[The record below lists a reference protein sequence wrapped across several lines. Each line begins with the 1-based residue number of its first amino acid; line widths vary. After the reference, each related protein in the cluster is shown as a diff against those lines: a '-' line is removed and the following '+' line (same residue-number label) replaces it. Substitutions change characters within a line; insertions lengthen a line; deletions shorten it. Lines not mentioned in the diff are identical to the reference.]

1 MMLGSRVQP
10 VEQLQDS
17 SWFPFSDEPVIEGL
31 WYVPRLSCPVFLFPE
46 DAPDGKW
53 HLFAHS
59 WLGIQ
64 HYVSNSGIMWE
75 PMGLV
80 QVRGKYPFLFKDKG
94 AFHIIYERHGR
105 PIPFVEKLTKRMRK
119 SHVRGSH
126 IEMRSSNDLS
136 IWSEPRLLLEAKEI
150 PSADDYRKNPVLSHP
165 QVLPVEGG
173 FRLYVGSSKVGEHPA
188 SSRYVCTAFSET
200 LDGTYIPDSQ
210 MPLVEAVP
218 NDKWRSLGAGRMC
231 VYKGSDSYVAL
242 QNARYWDADR
252 KQEASAIVLLTSIDG
267 LQWQRA
273 DDQPI
278 LVPAQRGWASEHI
291 LTCDVRYKQD
301 EACWYCYF
309 SATGER
315 RYGLLRESIG
325 LLIGKIPALRKAG
338 ENGDNLFPNG

>member
-119 SHVRGSH
+119 SHVRGPH

-173 FRLYVGSSKVGEHPA
+173 FR
-188 SSRYVCTAFSET
+188 
-200 LDGTYIPDSQ
+200 
-210 MPLVEAVP
+210 
-218 NDKWRSLGAGRMC
+218 
-231 VYKGSDSYVAL
+231 
-242 QNARYWDADR
+242 
-252 KQEASAIVLLTSIDG
+252 
-267 LQWQRA
+267 
-273 DDQPI
+273 
-278 LVPAQRGWASEHI
+278 
-291 LTCDVRYKQD
+291 
-301 EACWYCYF
+301 
-309 SATGER
+309 
-315 RYGLLRESIG
+315 
-325 LLIGKIPALRKAG
+325 
-338 ENGDNLFPNG
+338 